1 MARTKQAARKLGGAK
16 PDPLAKFANETEERK
31 AFFANRQAARERTKQ
46 DKINRKAKKAK
57 KAANFAANG
66 GGKQA
71 NGNLN
76 KSTLPGQHPNQNA
89 EWTKKQ
95 KKALNKAAQEQEQQS
110 NTVGLPGLTKKQRK
124 AQARQQEAARERNL
138 LEEQEQLKQDPMYE
152 PSDTGAQQDHQM
164 KGSGEGD
171 DEYEPPE
178 TEEVTQRVTR
188 SQVSTLPRRP
198 AKLRAQDIHTT
209 AGQQEK
215 QEAQVQ
221 IQRPVWQ
228 SHTDTPTQV
237 SDPTP
242 ASADMAGRQGQ
253 LAICEAW
260 KQCWKSSTLL
270 VHAGTT
276 TVDTRAIKI
285 EAETDRANDQLQ
297 RELNQAA
304 AITSNASSSN
314 QMQTLQV
321 SDAEQSLR
329 RLNSWQLRSASHA
342 STERGQ
348 AIHAVQIGDDIIF
361 KTTMQIQQEAD
372 QTHRQSQ
379 MPLPPGSWDKS
390 KQRSEEEISAE
401 AEQKKLRQAEKKAR
415 RTTGIQ
421 KQQKRQEKR
430 KELEAAQEAQLAA
443 ERAGAASGQVDG
455 PPPAKLPRRQR
466 RLLAEEEKRLQQR
479 ANDQQHRK
487 PVQQAEAAV
496 RTEMKRDRQVEES
509 VRYQE
514 LAEKGVVMANF
525 ELMKGRTTFPLDFWE
540 DLAGT
545 RMAAMSRG
553 VGVYM

>member
-16 PDPLAKFANETEERK
+16 ADPLAKFANETEERK

-46 DKINRKAKKAK
+46 DKINRKANKARK
-57 KAANFAANG
+57 AANG

-71 NGNLN
+71 NGNPN
-76 KSTLPGQHPNQNA
+76 KITLLGQDPNQNVNPHSGL
-89 EWTKKQ
+89 TKKQ
-95 KKALNKAAQEQEQQS
+95 KKALNKAAQEQQS
-110 NTVGLPGLTKKQRK
+110 NSVVPPGLTKKQRK
-124 AQARQQEAARERNL
+124 AQARQQEAARKKNI

-152 PSDTGAQQDHQM
+152 PSDSGAQQDHQM

-171 DEYEPPE
+171 DEYEPPG
-178 TEEVTQRVTR
+178 TEEVTKRVTR

-198 AKLRAQDIHTT
+198 AKLRAQDIHTED
-209 AGQQEK
+209 GQQEK
-215 QEAQVQ
+215 QGAQVQ

-228 SHTDTPTQV
+228 SRTDTP
-237 SDPTP
+237 
-242 ASADMAGRQGQ
+242 A
-253 LAICEAW
+253 
-260 KQCWKSSTLL
+260 
-270 VHAGTT
+270 
-276 TVDTRAIKI
+276 
-285 EAETDRANDQLQ
+285 QLQ
-297 RELNQAA
+297 RELDQAA
-304 AITSNASSSN
+304 ANPGNASSSR
-314 QMQTLQV
+314 QMQATQV
-321 SDAEQSLR
+321 SGPEQSLR
-329 RLNSWQLRSASHA
+329 RLNSWQLRNAPPEN
-342 STERGQ
+342 TERGQ
-348 AIHAVQIGDDIIF
+348 AVHAVQVGGGIIF
-361 KTTMQIQQEAD
+361 KTMMQHQQEAD

-390 KQRSEEEISAE
+390 KQLSQEEISAE

-415 RTTGIQ
+415 RMEGIQ

-430 KELEAAQEAQLAA
+430 KELEAAQEAQLAT

-455 PPPAKLPRRQR
+455 RPPAKLPRRQR

-487 PVQQAEAAV
+487 PIQQAEAAV
-496 RTEMKRDRQVEES
+496 RTEMKRERQVEES

-545 RMAAMSRG
+545 KMAAMSRG